1 MSAVDGGARAIRG
14 FDPILPPEANMG
26 ELMVLVGTEKGAFV
40 ASRAD
45 GSSGAWRTS
54 GPYLAGWE
62 VSALTLVQNGAPRLI
77 AGTTHYVYGATI
89 RSSDD
94 LGLSWRE
101 EAGSPRYDEERG
113 FKMRR
118 IWTIDATLPDA
129 LLAGVDEAGLFISGD
144 EGKTWRELRGLT
156 DHPTRPK
163 WSPGNGGL
171 CLHTIVR
178 DPSNDQRI
186 WVAISAVGVF
196 RSDDGGETWALKTAG
211 LPPVATGGD
220 GAGID
225 RCVHRIA
232 LDPGSTDT
240 LYMQFHGGVFRSID
254 AADSWHA
261 IETGLPSNFGFPV
274 VATRPQELFVVP
286 LDSDERRFMPAG
298 RLRVFRSRDGGES
311 WQDASRGLPDEP
323 QYVNVLRGAMASDPG
338 NPSGVVF
345 GTTMGQVYA
354 TSDAGESWEELPMQ
368 LPRVLSV
375 SVHRV
380 DDAA

>member
-1 MSAVDGGARAIRG
+1 
-14 FDPILPPEANMG
+14 MG
-26 ELMVLVGTEKGAFV
+26 DLLVLIGTEKGAFT
-40 ASRAD
+40 ARRGD
-45 GSSGAWRTS
+45 GSGGAWQTS
-54 GPYLAGWE
+54 GPHLPGWE
-62 VSALTLVQNGAPRLI
+62 VSALTLANNGSARLL

-94 LGLSWRE
+94 MGETWQE
-101 EAGSPRYDEERG
+101 QPGSPSYDGERG
-113 FKMRR
+113 FKMNR
-118 IWTIDATLPDA
+118 IWTIDASRPGA
-129 LLAGVDEAGLFISGD
+129 LLAGVDEAGIFLSQDGG
-144 EGKTWRELRGLT
+144 EHWRELRGLT
-156 DHPTRPK
+156 DHPTRAR

-178 DPSNDQRI
+178 DPDDENRL

-196 RSDDGGETWALKTAG
+196 RSDDGGETWALKTDG
-211 LPPVATGGD
+211 LPPVPTGGD

-240 LYMQFHGGVFRSID
+240 LYMQFHGGVFRSTD
-254 AADSWHA
+254 AADTWHA

-274 VATRPQELFVVP
+274 VTTNPGELFVAP
-286 LDSDERRFMPAG
+286 LDSDERRYMPAG
-298 RLRVFRSRDGGES
+298 RLRIFRSRDAGES
-311 WQDASRGLPDEP
+311 WQDVSAGLPNEP
-323 QYVNVLRGAMASDPG
+323 QYVNVLRNAMATDPG
-338 NPSGVVF
+338 NRGGIVF

-354 TSDAGESWEELPMQ
+354 TSDGGESWEELPLQ

-380 DDAA
+380 DPAP